1 MDVGMGVVVELRVEV
16 IGGGGSIRNGWM
28 CVWKMGEVLGVCQE
42 WPDVCAEVGGEVLEV
57 CKKWVDV

>member
-1 MDVGMGVVVELRVEV
+1 
-16 IGGGGSIRNGWM
+16 
-28 CVWKMGEVLGVCQE
+28 VCQE

>member
-1 MDVGMGVVVELRVEV
+1 
-16 IGGGGSIRNGWM
+16 M